1 MSVYKKYFAE
11 LEKCFVAA
19 ENSSMS
25 RGECLS
31 RFLNMLTMSLEQANN
46 RFFGS
51 FNEELEAA
59 YMREKNASKN
69 SSEYSHALGI
79 LTTALL
85 AFRGDFL
92 GEFAGYIGNLEKDHK
107 GQCFTPF
114 GLCELIAKIMIPDD
128 YKPQK
133 LPLVIQEPA
142 CGGGAIIIAT
152 AERLRAI
159 GLSSRD
165 FYFVANDIDDKCAKM
180 AYIQCTLLDIP
191 AVIYTGDTLKMKF
204 WHCRPTLSF
213 LINFADKLTNSKEVA
228 KNER

>member
-1 MSVYKKYFAE
+1 MSVYKKHFAE
-11 LEKCFVAA
+11 LEKCFVSA
-19 ENSSMS
+19 ENLSMT
-25 RGECLS
+25 RGECFL
-31 RFLNMLTMSLEQANN
+31 RFLNMLAMSLEQASN
-46 RFFGS
+46 RLLGTFD
-51 FNEELEAA
+51 EQLETV
-59 YMREKNASKN
+59 YLNEKNASKKP
-69 SSEYSHALGI
+69 SEYSRALGI

-85 AFRGDFL
+85 GFRGDFL
-92 GEFAGYIGNLEKDHK
+92 GEFAGYIGHLEKDRK

-114 GLCELIAKIMIPDD
+114 GLCELLAKIMIPDD
-128 YKPQK
+128 FKPQK

-191 AVIYTGDTLKMKF
+191 AVIYTGDTLKMEFHK
-204 WHCRPTLSF
+204 CRPTLSF
-213 LINFADKLTNSKEVA
+213 LVNFADRLINSKEVA
-228 KNER
+228 K